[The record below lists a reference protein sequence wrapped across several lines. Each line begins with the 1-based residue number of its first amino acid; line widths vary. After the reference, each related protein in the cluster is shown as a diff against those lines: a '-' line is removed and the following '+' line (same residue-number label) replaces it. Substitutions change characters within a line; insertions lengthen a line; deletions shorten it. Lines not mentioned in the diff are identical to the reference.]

1 MSAPQL
7 FVDIHSWL
15 MWTLQ
20 QKFYF
25 CTSFLPGGQR
35 TGQVTKLILAL
46 RLEAYHVCLRWV
58 QFVRLP
64 DEIKQS
70 RLNSKTWQESKD

>member
-1 MSAPQL
+1 MTAPQL

-25 CTSFLPGGQR
+25 RTSFLLGGQHS
-35 TGQVTKLILAL
+35 GQVVKLILAL
-46 RLEAYHVCLRWV
+46 RAEAYHVYLWWV
-58 QFVRLP
+58 QFIRLP
-64 DEIKQS
+64 D
-70 RLNSKTWQESKD
+70 